1 MPETTYLRLAVAQT
15 VLRPDPRDAAA
26 LRDCGRELRG
36 LMRDAHRA
44 GARLVHFPEG
54 ATCSPTAR

>member
-26 LRDCGRELRG
+26 LRDCWRELRG
-36 LMRDAHRA
+36 PGGRRSH
-44 GARLVHFPEG
+44 
-54 ATCSPTAR
+54 